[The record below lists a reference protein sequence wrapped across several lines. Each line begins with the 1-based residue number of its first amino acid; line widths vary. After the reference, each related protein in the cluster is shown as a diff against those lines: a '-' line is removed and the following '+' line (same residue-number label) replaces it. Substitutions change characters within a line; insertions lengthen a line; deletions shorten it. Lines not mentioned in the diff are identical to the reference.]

1 MVWELPTCRAL
12 AYRQY
17 PLPGERLWEGRAQ
30 EAEVEAQLEI
40 SWASENAPPPQAL
53 VRWGTGEPSS
63 GANTEASIS
72 SPRPH
77 ERKRTP
83 VKAWGHC
90 LPPAQL

>member
-40 SWASENAPPPQAL
+40 SWASENAPPPRPL
-53 VRWGTGEPSS
+53 SDGELESLAQ
-63 GANTEASIS
+63 GQT
-72 SPRPH
+72 
-77 ERKRTP
+77 RKLRY
-83 VKAWGHC
+83 
-90 LPPAQL
+90 PPQGLMNGREHL